1 MNSKNLCIF
10 ITLLTASNLQ
20 GKAFSHSKHFLRL
33 NHVTTCTYDYEVSV
47 NTATGAKSIASEGYH
62 IHALVSYN
70 TFKTSMAN
78 EL

>member
-10 ITLLTASNLQ
+10 ITLLIVSNLQ
-20 GKAFSHSKHFLRL
+20 GKAFNGSKQFLRL
-33 NHVTTCTYDYEVSV
+33 SHLTTCTYDYEVSV
-47 NTATGAKSIASEGYH
+47 NTARGSKSTASEGYR

-70 TFKTSMAN
+70 TFTSIAN